1 MNYNNISNDW
11 DQQLRDAMMDMPA
24 PTDEEVEM
32 MIEELR
38 QQYGDDYDE
47 FDSEVQFRGIK
58 HNFAE

>member
-11 DQQLRDAMMDMPA
+11 DQQLRDAMMDVPA

-38 QQYGDDYDE
+38 QQYGDDYEE
-47 FDSEVQFRGIK
+47 FDSEVKYRGYK

>member
-11 DQQLRDAMMDMPA
+11 DQQLRDAMNDMPA
-24 PTDEEVEM
+24 PTDEEVEV

-47 FDSEVQFRGIK
+47 FDNEVQFRGYRN
-58 HNFAE
+58 NFAE